1 MALTPAQSAA
11 NAAMTS
17 SGNYTFGNGETVNSA
32 AQSKG
37 GTGVVTTAVPPTT
50 AASFAGGTTGTA
62 KSAGSAGPT
71 SYPVVTSGPATANY
85 NSISSDY
92 ASNIKQNIANA
103 TNSAAAATAANAA
116 LPVISGYDVSATP
129 TGNQGEEK
137 ATQNGNAYYITP
149 QKPAL
154 TASDVQG
161 ILGGDTSLNGSS
173 GGSSAD
179 TGGTQTPAQVAQSQT
194 GTNPTTENQNYQ
206 NSLQQENDDLTTA
219 YNTFQSTVSSIMS
232 GSFPLNSSQQ
242 ALVDA
247 TNQAFTQMNSQAQLK
262 AAALSS
268 ETGGVSN
275 MVNATA
281 GELTNITSDQAA
293 AVAKLELGFQ
303 QQDYQMV
310 TDSYNE
316 YKDLEASKTDSL
328 TKMHDSVMQTY
339 NDALAAAQKTSDD
352 VDSVAED
359 AAKNGADA
367 KTIGA
372 IQSSQSVGDA
382 ISAAGD
388 YLQTAT
394 GTMGDYLQ
402 YKRDAQSQGLTP
414 MDYQTFENKQSYNDA
429 YSKAAGTAA
438 GQLSGSGTD
447 QSSDASGADSLG
459 NTPNGSILSQ
469 TGLSLAAFNYLT
481 QGTSA
486 LTRMTAA
493 QRQQYINE
501 ANSFLNENGIDV
513 STFQSQY
520 KAYNTVLQNNIERA
534 NNTKVFAGEV
544 SGTADNFINDIDSS
558 DLPKL
563 GSLKAADI
571 VAIAGGKQVN
581 NQTAMKYSFDL
592 QTLTNDYAGYL
603 AASRGASSPDDADL
617 NAAANVI
624 SNGLNGGSVQAFKD
638 SVESNEAKVSNVV
651 QSAVNST
658 QQQVWS
664 LFGVGDKYQA
674 PVDYRQGVDDYV
686 SSLPKGSTEAANI
699 SAMYAIP
706 GATDQQIYSYL
717 KSIGKIQ

>member
-92 ASNIKQNIANA
+92 ASNIKPNIANA